1 MGRMPDLART
11 TGAQRGCIEAMM
23 SRLLTAV
30 IFSCLV
36 TLLGGCGLVPG
47 DPEPPDNGFRVDDG
61 VVSIYVPLCANETV
75 NGAEV
80 RRFDSK
86 GDGHVEWRGTQ
97 VRDPRQHLVVLDA
110 SGWIASTGTFRY
122 EAGMSFGVDVE
133 GSVRNYGGSFIRPD
147 AISSPLPPGQ
157 YDVAGSV
164 MSAAEIDARADCPK
178 PS

>member
-1 MGRMPDLART
+1 MPDLART

-47 DPEPPDNGFRVDDG
+47 DPEPPDNGYRVDDG

-75 NGAEV
+75 NGADV
-80 RRFDSK
+80 LRIDSK
-86 GDGHVEWRGTQ
+86 GDGHVEWRGTR

-110 SGWIASTGTFRY
+110 SDWIASTGKFRY
-122 EAGMSFGVDVE
+122 EAGTSFGVDVS
-133 GSVRNYGGSFIRPD
+133 GSVRNYGGSFLTPD
-147 AISSPLPPGQ
+147 AIRSPLPPGH
-157 YDVAGSV
+157 YDVNGTV
-164 MSAAEIDARADCPK
+164 MSADEIDAQANCDK

>member
-1 MGRMPDLART
+1 MPDLART
-11 TGAQRGCIEAMM
+11 TGAQRGYIEGMM
-23 SRLLTAV
+23 STRLAAV
-30 IFSCLV
+30 VFSCLV
-36 TLLGGCGLVPG
+36 TLLSGCGLVPG

-86 GDGHVEWRGTQ
+86 GDGHVEWRGIQ
-97 VRDPRQHLVVLDA
+97 VRDPRQHLVILDA
-110 SGWIASTGTFRY
+110 SGWIASTGKFCY
-122 EAGMSFGVDVE
+122 EADMSFGVDVE
-133 GSVRNYGGSFIRPD
+133 ASIRNYGGSFLTPD

-157 YDVAGSV
+157 YDVNGSV
-164 MSAAEIDARADCPK
+164 MSAGEIDAQADCDK